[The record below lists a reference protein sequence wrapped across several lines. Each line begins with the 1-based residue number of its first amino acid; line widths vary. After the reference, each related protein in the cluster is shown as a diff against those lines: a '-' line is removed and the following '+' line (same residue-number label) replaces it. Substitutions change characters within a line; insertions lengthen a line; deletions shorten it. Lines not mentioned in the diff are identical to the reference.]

1 MAIFQ
6 STLSVRRATH
16 PSAPGCLADLISI
29 HALRKESDLVLM
41 DLEWKETISIHALR
55 KENDDSSGHISSVNV

>member
-1 MAIFQ
+1 MGQ
-6 STLSVRRATH
+6 GRHRLHHS
-16 PSAPGCLADLISI
+16 ISI

-55 KENDDSSGHISSVNV
+55 KESDMAATPRPLPLMYFNPRSP

>member
-1 MAIFQ
+1 MGQ
-6 STLSVRRATH
+6 GRHRLHHS
-16 PSAPGCLADLISI
+16 ISI
-29 HALRKESDLVLM
+29 HALRKENDLVLM